1 MAMTI
6 GSRFSGDRT
15 GYGGG
20 LPVVRLVWSILA
32 GRLLHL
38 LASGGTTLTVLLMQ
52 QCWSEMW
59 GSTDAG
65 ELCGVLSGRPSLA
78 SRPEDFHLQVRSS
91 VVGAALSVQVAF
103 M

>member
-59 GSTDAG
+59 GST
-65 ELCGVLSGRPSLA
+65 VVP
-78 SRPEDFHLQVRSS
+78 VSS
-91 VVGAALSVQVAF
+91 VGYFRAGLVWRVARRIF
-103 M
+103 TSK